1 MQKLKR
7 SRVSV
12 TQAFELFDADNDGA
26 LSRGE
31 FVEACGKMGLDDLSN
46 AELDVL
52 MRSIDVDGDGRVQ
65 YREFTR
71 KLQRCGLRSL
81 SAQEML
87 VFSIIKTL
95 KRLNKSK
102 SDLFALINK
111 DGEGLVTRKDFRD
124 MLNALNM
131 KEVSKDDI
139 KNFIDYFY
147 KDEKCEID
155 LQSFL
160 RIFEKYER

>member
-1 MQKLKR
+1 M
-7 SRVSV
+7 
-12 TQAFELFDADNDGA
+12 
-26 LSRGE
+26 
-31 FVEACGKMGLDDLSN
+31 DDLS
-46 AELDVL
+46 EKEIDVL
-52 MRSIDVDGDGRVQ
+52 MRSIDIDGDGSIQ
-65 YREFTR
+65 YKEFTR

-87 VFSIIKTL
+87 VFNIIKTL

-111 DGEGLVTRKDFRD
+111 DGGGLVTRKDFKD

-131 KEVSKDDI
+131 KEVSNEDI

-147 KDEKCEID
+147 KGEKGEID
-155 LQSFL
+155 LKSFL
-160 RIFEKYER
+160 RIFAKYER

>member
-1 MQKLKR
+1 
-7 SRVSV
+7 
-12 TQAFELFDADNDGA
+12 
-26 LSRGE
+26 
-31 FVEACGKMGLDDLSN
+31 MGLGDLTN
-46 AELDVL
+46 AEVDMV
-52 MRSIDVDGDGRVQ
+52 MRSIDVDGDGSIQ
-65 YREFTR
+65 YKEFTR

-87 VFSIIKTL
+87 VFNIIKTL

-111 DGEGLVTRKDFRD
+111 DGEGLVTRKDFKD

-131 KEVSKDDI
+131 KEVSKEDI

-147 KDEKCEID
+147 KDEKGEID
-155 LQSFL
+155 LKSFL